1 MAGTEVATAAT
12 VGTVTAATVGT
23 AAVASVI
30 GIVIVIATDVVTI
43 DGIEIEATVKAGSLE
58 VNQTMRHERVRRYA
72 ENRLRESLL

>member
-43 DGIEIEATVKAGSLE
+43 DGIEIEATVKAGSSLE

-72 ENRLRESLL
+72 ENRLRD